1 MRQVLTISVVTAL
14 AFGLAATAG
23 YAGQHKG
30 GTASGDRMQQ
40 VEQQRDQDQ
49 DRSRSRLETRDQA
62 KLHDKDIYGHEL
74 MTRQEL
80 NQYRQKMQEMHTTK
94 AREQFQMQHEEK
106 MRERALQQNKEIV
119 PPGQGPIYRGELM
132 TVQERNAY
140 REQLRIIQSEEERS
154 RFLARHKEKMD
165 KRADATDQETEEAE

>member
-1 MRQVLTISVVTAL
+1 MRQLLTISVVTAL
-14 AFGLAATAG
+14 ALGLAPTAG
-23 YAGQHKG
+23 DAGQHKG
-30 GTASGDRMQQ
+30 GTASSDRTQQ

-49 DRSRSRLETRDQA
+49 DRLRSRLDTRDPA
-62 KLHDKDIYGHEL
+62 KLHDQDIYGHEL

-80 NQYRQKMQEMHTTK
+80 NQYRQKMQEMHTAT
-94 AREQFQMQHEEK
+94 ARGQFQMQHEEK

>member
-23 YAGQHKG
+23 DAGQHKG

-40 VEQQRDQDQ
+40 VEQQRDQD
-49 DRSRSRLETRDQA
+49 RSHSRLETRDQA
-62 KLHDKDIYGHEL
+62 KLHDNDIYGHEL

-80 NQYRQKMQEMHTTK
+80 NQYRQKMQEMHTAK

-106 MRERALQQNKEIV
+106 MRERALQQNKDIV

-132 TVQERNAY
+132 SVQERNAY
-140 REQLRIIQSEEERS
+140 REQLRNIQSEEERS
-154 RFLARHKEKMD
+154 RFLARHREKMN
-165 KRADATDQETEEAE
+165 KRAEAVNNETEEAE